1 MARPLR
7 VDVEGGIYHVISRGT
22 ERGLLFREDKDR
34 IHFLDRLAE
43 AQQRFRLFVY
53 AYVLMDNHFHLIV
66 RTPEA
71 NLSQAIQ
78 WLKVSYSMWFNA
90 KYDRV
95 GPLFQGRFKSVL
107 VDLDERWLVELSY
120 YVHLNP
126 VRVQRLGLDKP
137 GRAAEDLGVKV
148 PSAEIVAERLVVLRA
163 FCWSSYPY
171 YAGYQ
176 RKVPEWLTIDAVL
189 SCVADRADYRKK
201 MEYRICHGIDPV
213 FTEKL
218 KNGIALGRS
227 EFVDR
232 VKDLCAI
239 DRETAGKRLLRSKI
253 SWNDALSAIEK
264 VKGAGWLEFSEMRG
278 DWGRAAVCYL
288 SRKHAGLT
296 LREIGTAAGGM
307 DYAAV
312 CMMLKRFEKRLSSDA
327 NVRKHVMDAEKL
339 LNVKT

>member
-22 ERGLLFREDKDR
+22 ERCLIFREDKDR

-43 AQQRFRLFVY
+43 AQRRFRLFVY

-66 RTPEA
+66 CAPEA

-90 KYDRV
+90 KYRRV

-107 VDLDERWLVELSY
+107 VDSDENWLVELSY

-126 VRVQRLGLDKP
+126 IRVQRLGLDRS
-137 GRAAEDLGVKV
+137 GRATEGLGVKA
-148 PSAEIVAERLVVLRA
+148 PSAEMVAERLAVLRT
-163 FCWSSYPY
+163 FQWSSYPY
-171 YAGYQ
+171 YAGYR
-176 RKVPEWLTIDAVL
+176 RKIPEWLTIDPVL
-189 SCVADRADYRKK
+189 SCVADRAEYRKK
-201 MEYRICHGIDPV
+201 MEYRICCGIDPG
-213 FTEKL
+213 FSEKL
-218 KNGIALGRS
+218 NNSLALGRS

-232 VKDLCAI
+232 IKNLCI
-239 DRETAGKRLLRSKI
+239 VDRENSGKRLLRNKI
-253 SWNDALSAIEK
+253 SWKEAVSAVEK
-264 VKGAGWLEFSEMRG
+264 VKGAGWPEFFGVRG

-288 SRKHAGLT
+288 SRKHAGMT
-296 LREIGTAAGGM
+296 LREVGEAAGGM

-327 NVRKHVMDAEKL
+327 DVRKHVLAAEEM